1 MSLLEKINSNTCTLR
16 LKNDWLKIFTCP
28 VPTSDFLSFVG
39 VAEIDA
45 PQHAV
50 LSLLYDIDAATEWV
64 WKTREMR
71 LLKDLSEDEEGNAD
85 GGRVVYQLVS
95 APWPLFDREII
106 TRSRGFIDPS
116 TSEVFIKMD
125 CLPDFLPLDSRYVRV
140 PQAEGA
146 WNILPVAENS
156 CRVVFRLHIEP
167 GGEIPAWL
175 ANIAV
180 IDTPY
185 HTMNNLRQMVK
196 KEKYRTPVDA
206 PFKKSPGDIIQNYQD
221 FIAE

>member
-1 MSLLEKINSNTCTLR
+1 MSFIEKINSATCSLR

-28 VPTSDFLSFVG
+28 VPSSDFLSFVG
-39 VAEIDA
+39 IAIIDA

-50 LSLLYDIDAATEWV
+50 LSLLYDIEAATEWV

-71 LLKDLSEDEEGNAD
+71 LLKELSDEESNE
-85 GGRVVYQLVS
+85 GRIVYQLVS
-95 APWPLFDREII
+95 APWPVSDREII
-106 TRSRGFIDPS
+106 TRSQGYMDPE
-116 TSEVFIKMD
+116 TSEIFIKLE
-125 CLPDFLPLDSRYVRV
+125 CLADYLPGNDKYVRV
-140 PQAEGA
+140 PQLEGA
-146 WNILPVAENS
+146 WNIIPLSENQ

-167 GGEIPAWL
+167 GGEIPFWL

-185 HTMNNLRQMVK
+185 HTMVNLREMVK

-206 PFKKSPGDIIQNYQD
+206 PFKKSASDVIQHYEK
-221 FIAE
+221 FITK

>member
-39 VAEIDA
+39 IAEIDA

-71 LLKDLSEDEEGNAD
+71 LLQELSEDE
-85 GGRVVYQLVS
+85 GRVVYQLVS
-95 APWPLFDREII
+95 APWPVSDREII
-106 TRSRGFIDPS
+106 TRSMGYMDPE
-116 TSEVFIKMD
+116 TSEVFIKLECMAD
-125 CLPDFLPLDSRYVRV
+125 YLPRNDKYVRV
-140 PQAEGA
+140 PELEGA
-146 WNILPVAENS
+146 WNIVPLSENQ

-167 GGEIPAWL
+167 GGEIPSWL

-185 HTMNNLRQMVK
+185 HTMINLREMVK
-196 KEKYRTPVDA
+196 REKYKVPVDA
-206 PFKKSPGDIIQNYQD
+206 PFKKSSKDVIQNYEK
-221 FIAE
+221 FITV

>member
-50 LSLLYDIDAATEWV
+50 LSLLYDIDVATEWV

-71 LLKDLSEDEEGNAD
+71 LLKELSGDND
-85 GGRVVYQLVS
+85 GRIVYQLVS
-95 APWPLFDREII
+95 APWPLSDREII
-106 TRSRGFIDPS
+106 TRSQGYINPE
-116 TSEVFIKMD
+116 TSEVFIK
-125 CLPDFLPLDSRYVRV
+125 LESVPDFLPPNDKYVRV
-140 PQAEGA
+140 PQVEGA
-146 WNILPVAENS
+146 WNILPLTENT

-185 HTMNNLRQMVK
+185 HTMNNMRQMVK
-196 KEKYRTPVDA
+196 KEKYQKPVEA
-206 PFKKSPGDIIQNYQD
+206 PFKKSPADIIGNYED
-221 FIAE
+221 FITE